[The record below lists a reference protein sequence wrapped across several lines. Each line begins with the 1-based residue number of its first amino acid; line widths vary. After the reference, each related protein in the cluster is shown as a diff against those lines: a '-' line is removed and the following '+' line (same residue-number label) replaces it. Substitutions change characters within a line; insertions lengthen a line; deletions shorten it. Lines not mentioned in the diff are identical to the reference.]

1 MGRYSMERHEFV
13 DLVRTAVL
21 APSMHNTQPWRFR
34 LLPDGIEVLADPQ
47 RMLPVADRS
56 GWATRIACGA
66 ALFNL
71 RLALAVRGTPA
82 EVRLLPEPGDPWL
95 IARLRPAAARPP
107 TPAERRLYDMVPKR
121 HSNRAPFLERP
132 VPVEVRARLVAAART
147 EDAWMDLLTGPAAV
161 EVAAEL
167 AHTAQQTLDRDDAYR
182 AELAAWTRAEE
193 TATDGVPVATDGVP
207 VAAGGPAPRP
217 YDLLP
222 RRDFGGREL
231 AGLLDY
237 EREPLVAVLG
247 TAGDWPADQVQSGQ
261 ALQRVLLTATEQGLA
276 TAMLSQPIE
285 VPAVREQVRL
295 ALRRRGAPQLLLR
308 FGYALTTHASPRR
321 PVEDVLLLPE

>member
-1 MGRYSMERHEFV
+1 
-13 DLVRTAVL
+13 
-21 APSMHNTQPWRFR
+21 
-34 LLPDGIEVLADPQ
+34 VLADPG
-47 RMLPVADRS
+47 RMLRVADRS
-56 GWATRIACGA
+56 GWATRMACGA

-82 EVRLLPEPGDPWL
+82 EVRLLPDPSDPWL

-107 TPAERRLYDMVPKR
+107 TPGERRLYDMVPKR
-121 HSNRAPFLERP
+121 HSNRAPFLERS
-132 VPVEVRARLVAAART
+132 VPVEVRAQLVAAART
-147 EDAWMDLLTGPAAV
+147 EDAWLDLLTGPAAI

-167 AHTAQQTLDRDDAYR
+167 AHTAQEILDRDDAYR
-182 AELAAWTRAEE
+182 TELAAWTRAEG
-193 TATDGVPVATDGVP
+193 AATDGVP

-231 AGLLDY
+231 VGLLDY

-247 TAGDWPADQVQSGQ
+247 TAGDWPADQVQVGQ

-276 TAMLSQPIE
+276 ASMLSQPIE
-285 VPAVREQVRL
+285 VPAVREEVRL
-295 ALRRRGAPQLLLR
+295 ALGRRGAPQMLLR
-308 FGYALTTHASPRR
+308 FGYALTTTASPRR
-321 PVEDVLLLPE
+321 PVEDVLLSG